1 MPVRVQFRL
10 RFMLD
15 DSIAL
20 GPGKI
25 ALLES
30 IAQTGSISA
39 AARQHD
45 MSYRRAWLLIEQM
58 NHCFEGAVVATATG
72 GRGGGGATMTELG
85 HEIVRL
91 YRAAETRAQAAAH
104 AELSAISQ
112 HLKDA
117 AP

>member
-1 MPVRVQFRL
+1 MSVRVQFRL

-30 IAQTGSISA
+30 IEKTGSISA
-39 AARQHD
+39 AARDHE

-58 NHCFEGAVVATATG
+58 NACFDQALVTTATG
-72 GRGGGGATMTELG
+72 GRGGGGASLSELG
-85 HEIVRL
+85 QDLVRL
-91 YRAAETRAQAAAH
+91 YREAEEAAQNAAKKPIAAITR
-104 AELSAISQ
+104 
-112 HLKDA
+112 HLRRV
-117 AP
+117 PL